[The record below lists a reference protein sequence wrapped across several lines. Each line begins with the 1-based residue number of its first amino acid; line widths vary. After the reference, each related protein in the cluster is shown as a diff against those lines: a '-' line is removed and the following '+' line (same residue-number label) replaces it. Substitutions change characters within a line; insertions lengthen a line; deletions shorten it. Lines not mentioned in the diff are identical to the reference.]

1 MAGWIGEHSSPPQIR
16 RECAPNSM
24 TKITAVFSDVGGVL
38 ASNGWDRHSRLKLVE
53 QFRLDWDEF
62 EDRHELVVTAF
73 ETGHITL
80 DQYLDRT
87 VFYRPR
93 DFSRGQIRA
102 FMFDQSQPNPDSLRV
117 IERLAATRRYFLS
130 TLNNESRELNLH
142 RIERLGLKRYFAVF
156 FSSCFLGVNKPD
168 EEIYTKALAIS
179 QRAPEECV
187 FIDDRALNLDVPR
200 RLGMNTVQFRSAA
213 QLESELRGLGVEF

>member
-1 MAGWIGEHSSPPQIR
+1 MSPATR
-16 RECAPNSM
+16 
-24 TKITAVFSDVGGVL
+24 ITAIFSDVGGVL
-38 ASNGWDRHSRLKLVE
+38 ATNGWDRHSRLKLVE

-87 VFYRPR
+87 VFYRARSFPR
-93 DFSRGQIRA
+93 EQIKD
-102 FMFDQSQPNPDSLRV
+102 FMFGQSQPNDGSLKV
-117 IERLAATRRYFLS
+117 MASLAATGRYFLA

-142 RIERLGLKRYFAVF
+142 RIERFGLKKYFTVF

-168 EEIYTKALAIS
+168 EEIYAKALAIS
-179 QRAPEECV
+179 QRSPEECV
-187 FIDDRALNLDVPR
+187 FIDDRALNLDVPK
-200 RLGMNTVQFRSAA
+200 RLGMKAIQFQSAG
-213 QLESELRGLGVEF
+213 QLGSDLRALGVEF